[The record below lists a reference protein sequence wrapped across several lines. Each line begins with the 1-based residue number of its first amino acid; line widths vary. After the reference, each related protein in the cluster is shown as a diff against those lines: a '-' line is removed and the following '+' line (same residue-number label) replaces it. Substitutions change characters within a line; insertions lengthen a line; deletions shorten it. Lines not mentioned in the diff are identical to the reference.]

1 MKSVFSYSSINLTVL
16 DQVLV
21 SGVNL
26 VLNIFLARMLGV
38 EGFGI
43 FSVLWVCVL
52 FVSSL
57 QLALILYPILSLTI
71 QQEDQ
76 NTYLNAVFWLQV
88 IFTIASGIALFI
100 LCFYSGDSFFNVK
113 LSMYAFDIS
122 LLAMLHTFQDF
133 LRRLFFVLNF
143 HRIAIFSDLISYLGR
158 LILLS
163 TFFRFWPVDVATT
176 LKLIAFSSFISIA
189 FTIKYCG
196 VKQVKFRY
204 LLDTFTYNWSF
215 SRWLLGSSLLQ
226 WLTGNFF
233 VLVASSTIGPFAAG
247 VVRISQNLMG
257 ATHVVFLSMENYV
270 PRRASECYKVGGI
283 DQLILYFR
291 KIAAYILVFVSI
303 VILAVAAFPRFWIGM
318 FYGDSYIEYAF
329 FLRWY
334 VLLYLFM
341 AINITIKLFLRTVG
355 ETRAIF
361 ISDVLAALISVMIA
375 RPLIVAFQFNGV
387 LIGTAVSMAVVM
399 VSLII
404 GSSLAINKEKS

>member
-26 VLNIFLARMLGV
+26 VLNIFLARTLGV

-76 NTYLNAVFWLQV
+76 DKYLSAVFWLQI
-88 IFTIASGIALFI
+88 IFTIVSGIGLFI
-100 LCFYSGDSFFNVK
+100 ICFYAGDSFFNVK
-113 LSMYAFDIS
+113 LRMYAFDIS

-143 HRIAIFSDLISYLGR
+143 HRIAILSDFISYGGR
-158 LILLS
+158 LTLLLIYFNIWS
-163 TFFRFWPVDVATT
+163 IDVNIA

-196 VKQVKFRY
+196 VKQVKFRF
-204 LLDTFTYNWSF
+204 LLDTLNCNWSF
-215 SRWLLGSSLLQ
+215 SKWLLGSSLLQ

-247 VVRISQNLMG
+247 IVRISQNLMG

-270 PRRASECYKVGGI
+270 PRRASECFKSGGI
-283 DQLILYFR
+283 GQLFLYFR
-291 KIAAYILVFVSI
+291 RISAYILVFVSM
-303 VILAVAAFPRFWIGM
+303 VILVVAAFPRFWIVM

-334 VLLYLFM
+334 VLLYIFM

-355 ETRAIF
+355 NTRIIF
-361 ISDVLAALISVMIA
+361 VSDVLAALISVIIA
-375 RPLIVAFQFNGV
+375 TPLIAAFKFNGI
-387 LIGTAVSMAVVM
+387 LIGTAISMAVVM

-404 GSSLAINKEKS
+404 GSSMALNKEKS